1 MDIDVSDLT
10 FQLKDKNLFKQQ
22 CFIDGE
28 WVDSDSGD
36 TFDVYNP
43 SDLSLVGTMPN
54 VSKNETIRAIEA
66 ANSSWNNWKKL
77 TGKDRSIII
86 RRWHELILENIDD
99 LALIM
104 TLENGKPIADSR
116 GEIIYASWFT
126 DWFSEEAKRTYGKTI
141 PSTMADRRIMTIK
154 QAIGVCG
161 IITPWNF
168 PAAMITRKV
177 APALAAGCPVVIKP
191 AGSTPFSA
199 TALVELAHRAGMP
212 KGVINL
218 VSVSEEKVAE
228 VGDELCTNKYV
239 RKISFTGST
248 NVGRALIAKAASTIK
263 KVSME
268 LGGHAPLIIFDDADI
283 DEAVE
288 GAMANKYRNSGQVC
302 VSANRI
308 FVHEKIYDEFAKKF
322 SEKSAALKVSDGR
335 EDGAQIGPLITM
347 AAINKVHSHV
357 EDAVEKGAT
366 VMTGGSLD
374 NAGKQFYKP
383 TVMTNVTN
391 KMKIFYEETFGPIA
405 PLIKFSTEE
414 EVIEMANDTNY
425 GLASYF
431 YSRDIGRIYRV
442 AEALEYGM
450 VGVNAGVISTEV
462 APFGGIKESGIGR
475 EGAAEGIDE
484 YLETKYMLIA
494 GINT

>member
-1 MDIDVSDLT
+1 MDIDAGGLV
-10 FQLKDKNLFKQQ
+10 FQLKDQSLFKQK
-22 CFIDGE
+22 CFINGE
-28 WVDSDSGD
+28 WVNSDNGD
-36 TFDVYNP
+36 TFDIINP
-43 SDLSLVGTMPN
+43 SDLTVVGSMPN
-54 VSKNETIRAIEA
+54 ASKKETIRAIDA
-66 ANSSWNNWKKL
+66 ANNSWSDWKKL

-86 RRWHELILENIDD
+86 RHWHELILENIDD

-116 GEIIYASWFT
+116 GEIVYASWFT

-141 PSTMADRRIMTIK
+141 PSTMAGRRIMTIK
-154 QAIGVCG
+154 QPIGVCG

-199 TALVELAHRAGMP
+199 TALVELAHRAGVP

-218 VSVSEEKVAE
+218 ISVSEENVAE
-228 VGDELCTNKYV
+228 VGDELCTNKDV

-248 NVGRALIAKAASTIK
+248 NVGRALIAKTASTIK

-268 LGGHAPLIIFDDADI
+268 LGGHAPFIVFEDADI

-308 FVHEKIYDEFAKKF
+308 FVHEKIYDDFAKRL
-322 SEKSAALKVSDGR
+322 SDKSASLLVSDGR

-347 AAINKVHSHV
+347 AAVNKVQSHV
-357 EDAVEKGAT
+357 DDAVEKGAT

-391 KMKIFYEETFGPIA
+391 KMKIFYEETFGPVA

-414 EVIEMANDTNY
+414 EVIKMANDTNY
-425 GLASYF
+425 GLAGYF

-450 VGVNAGVISTEV
+450 VGINAGVISSEV

-484 YLETKYMLIA
+484 YLETKYMMFA
-494 GINT
+494 GID

>member
-1 MDIDVSDLT
+1 MDIDAGGLML
-10 FQLKDKNLFKQQ
+10 QLKDQDLFRQK
-22 CFIDGE
+22 CFINGE

-36 TFDVYNP
+36 TFDIYNP
-43 SDLSLVGTMPN
+43 SDLTLVGTMPN
-54 VSKNETIRAIEA
+54 TKKSETIRAIEA
-66 ANSSWNNWKKL
+66 ANNSWSAWKKL

-126 DWFSEEAKRTYGKTI
+126 DWFAEEAKRTYGKTI
-141 PSTMADRRIMTIK
+141 PSTVADKRIMTIK
-154 QAIGVCG
+154 QPIGVCG

-177 APALAAGCPVVIKP
+177 APALAAGCPVIIKP
-191 AGSTPFSA
+191 AGTTPFSA
-199 TALVELAHRAGMP
+199 TALVELAHRAGVP

-218 VSVSEEKVAE
+218 VSVSEDKVAE
-228 VGDELCTNKYV
+228 VGDELCTNKHV

-268 LGGHAPLIIFDDADI
+268 LGGHAPLVVFEDADL

-322 SEKSAALKVSDGR
+322 SDKSSALKISDGR

-347 AAINKVHSHV
+347 AAVEKVQSHV
-357 EDAVEKGAT
+357 SDAVDKGAT
-366 VMTGGSLD
+366 VMTGGALD

-391 KMKIFYEETFGPIA
+391 DMKIFYEETFGPVA

-414 EVIEMANDTNY
+414 EVIKMANDTPY

-431 YSRDIGRIYRV
+431 YSRDIGRVWRI
-442 AEALEYGM
+442 AEALEYGI
-450 VGVNAGVISTEV
+450 VAVNNGAPTKAEM
-462 APFGGIKESGIGR
+462 PFGGIKESGSGR
-475 EGAAEGIDE
+475 EGSKYGIDE
-484 YLETKYMLIA
+484 FLEIKYINMA
-494 GINT
+494 GI

>member
-1 MDIDVSDLT
+1 MDIDAGGLV
-10 FQLKDKNLFKQQ
+10 FQLKDQGLFKQQ
-22 CFIDGE
+22 CFINGE
-28 WVDSDSGD
+28 WVDSDNGD
-36 TFDVYNP
+36 TFDVINP
-43 SDLSLVGTMPN
+43 SDLTIVGTMPN
-54 VSKNETIRAIEA
+54 ASKTETIRAIEA
-66 ANSSWNNWKKL
+66 ANNSWSDWKKL

-86 RRWHELILENIDD
+86 RRWHQLILDNIDD

-116 GEIIYASWFT
+116 GEIVYASWFT

-141 PSTMADRRIMTIK
+141 PSTMAGRRIMTIK
-154 QAIGVCG
+154 QPIGVCG

-199 TALVELAHRAGMP
+199 TALVELAHRAGVP

-218 VSVSEEKVAE
+218 ISVSEENVAE
-228 VGDELCTNKYV
+228 VGDELCTNKDV

-248 NVGRALIAKAASTIK
+248 IVGRSLIAKTASTIK

-268 LGGHAPLIIFDDADI
+268 LGGHAPLIIFEDADI

-308 FVHEKIYDEFAKKF
+308 FVHEKIYDNFAKIL

-347 AAINKVHSHV
+347 SAVNKVQSHV
-357 EDAVEKGAT
+357 DDAVEKGAT

-374 NAGKQFYKP
+374 NAGKQFFKP

-391 KMKIFYEETFGPIA
+391 KMKIFYEETFGPVA

-414 EVIEMANDTNY
+414 EVIKMANDTNY
-425 GLASYF
+425 GLAGYF

-450 VGVNAGVISTEV
+450 IGINAGVISSEV

-484 YLETKYMLIA
+484 YLETKYMMFA
-494 GINT
+494 GIDS

>member
-1 MDIDVSDLT
+1 MDIDAGGLV
-10 FQLKDKNLFKQQ
+10 FQLKDQGLFKQQ
-22 CFIDGE
+22 CFINGE
-28 WVDSDSGD
+28 WVDSDNGD
-36 TFDVYNP
+36 TFDVINP
-43 SDLSLVGTMPN
+43 SDLTIVGTMPN
-54 VSKNETIRAIEA
+54 ASKTETIRAIEA
-66 ANSSWNNWKKL
+66 ANNSWSDWKKL

-86 RRWHELILENIDD
+86 RRWHQLILDNIDD

-104 TLENGKPIADSR
+104 TLENGKPITDSR
-116 GEIIYASWFT
+116 GEIVYASWFT

-141 PSTMADRRIMTIK
+141 PSTMAGRRIMTIK
-154 QAIGVCG
+154 QPIGVCG

-199 TALVELAHRAGMP
+199 TALVELAHRAGVP

-218 VSVSEEKVAE
+218 ISVSEENVAE
-228 VGDELCTNKYV
+228 VGDELCTNKDV

-248 NVGRALIAKAASTIK
+248 NVGRALIAKTASTIK

-268 LGGHAPLIIFDDADI
+268 LGGHAPLIIFEDADI

-302 VSANRI
+302 VAANRI
-308 FVHEKIYDEFAKKF
+308 FVHEKIYDNFAKIL

-347 AAINKVHSHV
+347 SAVNKVQSHV
-357 EDAVEKGAT
+357 DDAVEKGAT

-374 NAGKQFYKP
+374 NAGKQFFKP

-391 KMKIFYEETFGPIA
+391 KMKIFYEETFGPVA

-414 EVIEMANDTNY
+414 EVIKMANDTNY
-425 GLASYF
+425 GLAGYF

-450 VGVNAGVISTEV
+450 IGINAGVISSEV

-484 YLETKYMLIA
+484 YLETKYMMFA
-494 GINT
+494 GIDS

>member
-1 MDIDVSDLT
+1 MDIDAGGLV
-10 FQLKDKNLFKQQ
+10 FQLKDQSLFKQK
-22 CFIDGE
+22 CFINGE
-28 WVDSDSGD
+28 WVNSDNGH
-36 TFDVYNP
+36 TFGVVNP
-43 SDLSLVGTMPN
+43 SDLTVVGTMPN
-54 VSKNETIRAIEA
+54 ASKKETIRAIDA
-66 ANSSWNNWKKL
+66 ANNSWSDWKKL

-116 GEIIYASWFT
+116 GEIVYASWFT

-141 PSTMADRRIMTIK
+141 PSTMAGRRIMTIK
-154 QAIGVCG
+154 QPIGVCG

-199 TALVELAHRAGMP
+199 TALVELAHRAGVP

-218 VSVSEEKVAE
+218 ISVSEENVAE
-228 VGDELCTNKYV
+228 VGDELCTNKDV

-248 NVGRALIAKAASTIK
+248 NVGRSLIAKTASTIK

-268 LGGHAPLIIFDDADI
+268 LGGHAPFIVFEDADI

-308 FVHEKIYDEFAKKF
+308 FVHEKIYDDFAKRL
-322 SEKSAALKVSDGR
+322 SDKSASLLVSDGR

-347 AAINKVHSHV
+347 AAVNKVQSHV
-357 EDAVEKGAT
+357 DDAVEKGAT

-391 KMKIFYEETFGPIA
+391 KMKIFYEETFGPVA

-414 EVIEMANDTNY
+414 EVIKMANDTNY
-425 GLASYF
+425 GLAGYF

-450 VGVNAGVISTEV
+450 VGINAGVISSEV

-484 YLETKYMLIA
+484 YLETKYMMFA
-494 GINT
+494 GID

>member
-1 MDIDVSDLT
+1 MDIDAGGLV
-10 FQLKDKNLFKQQ
+10 FQLKDQSLFKQK
-22 CFIDGE
+22 CFINGE
-28 WVDSDSGD
+28 WVNSDNGD
-36 TFDVYNP
+36 TFDVVNP
-43 SDLSLVGTMPN
+43 SDLTVVGTMPN
-54 VSKNETIRAIEA
+54 ASKKETIRAIDA
-66 ANSSWNNWKKL
+66 ANNSWSDWKKL

-116 GEIIYASWFT
+116 GEIVYASWFT

-141 PSTMADRRIMTIK
+141 PSTMAGRRIMTIK
-154 QAIGVCG
+154 QPIGVCG

-191 AGSTPFSA
+191 AGTTPFSA
-199 TALVELAHRAGMP
+199 TALVELAHRAGVP

-218 VSVSEEKVAE
+218 ISVSEENVAE
-228 VGDELCTNKYV
+228 VGDELCTNKDV

-248 NVGRALIAKAASTIK
+248 NVGRSLIAKTASTIK

-268 LGGHAPLIIFDDADI
+268 LGGHAPFIVFEDADI
-283 DEAVE
+283 DEAIE

-308 FVHEKIYDEFAKKF
+308 FVHEKIYDDFARRL
-322 SEKSAALKVSDGR
+322 SDKSASLLVSDGR

-347 AAINKVHSHV
+347 AAVNKVQSHV
-357 EDAVEKGAT
+357 DDAVEKGAT

-391 KMKIFYEETFGPIA
+391 KMKIFYEETFGPVA

-414 EVIEMANDTNY
+414 EVIKMANDTNY
-425 GLASYF
+425 GLAGYF

-450 VGVNAGVISTEV
+450 VGINAGVISSEV

-484 YLETKYMLIA
+484 YLETKYMMFA
-494 GINT
+494 GID

>member
-1 MDIDVSDLT
+1 MDIDAGGLV
-10 FQLKDKNLFKQQ
+10 FQLKDQSLFKQK
-22 CFIDGE
+22 CFINGE
-28 WVDSDSGD
+28 WVNSDNGD
-36 TFDVYNP
+36 TFDVINP
-43 SDLSLVGTMPN
+43 SDLTVVGTMPN
-54 VSKNETIRAIEA
+54 ASKKETIRAIDA
-66 ANSSWNNWKKL
+66 ANNSWSDWKKL

-116 GEIIYASWFT
+116 GEIVYASWFT

-141 PSTMADRRIMTIK
+141 PSTMAGRRIMTIK
-154 QAIGVCG
+154 QPIGVCG

-199 TALVELAHRAGMP
+199 TALVELAHRAGVP

-218 VSVSEEKVAE
+218 ISVSEENVAE
-228 VGDELCTNKYV
+228 VGDELCTNKDV

-248 NVGRALIAKAASTIK
+248 NVGRSLIAKTASTIK

-268 LGGHAPLIIFDDADI
+268 LGGHAPFIVFEDADI

-308 FVHEKIYDEFAKKF
+308 FVHEKIYDDFAKRL
-322 SEKSAALKVSDGR
+322 SDKSASLLVSDGR

-347 AAINKVHSHV
+347 AAVNKVQSHV
-357 EDAVEKGAT
+357 DDAVEKGAT

-391 KMKIFYEETFGPIA
+391 KMKIFYEETFGPVA

-414 EVIEMANDTNY
+414 EVIKMANDTNY
-425 GLASYF
+425 GLAGYF

-450 VGVNAGVISTEV
+450 VGINAGVISSEV

-484 YLETKYMLIA
+484 YLETKYMMFA
-494 GINT
+494 GID

>member
-425 GLASYF
+425 GLAGYF

>member
-1 MDIDVSDLT
+1 MDIDAGGLV
-10 FQLKDKNLFKQQ
+10 FQLKDQGLFKQQ
-22 CFIDGE
+22 CFINGE
-28 WVDSDSGD
+28 WVNSDNGD
-36 TFDVYNP
+36 TFDVINP
-43 SDLSLVGTMPN
+43 SDLSVVGTMPN
-54 VSKNETIRAIEA
+54 ASKKETIRAIDA
-66 ANSSWNNWKKL
+66 ANNSWSDWKKL
-77 TGKDRSIII
+77 TGKERSIII

-116 GEIIYASWFT
+116 GEIVYASWFT

-141 PSTMADRRIMTIK
+141 PSTMAGRRIMTIK
-154 QAIGVCG
+154 QPIGVCG

-191 AGSTPFSA
+191 AGTTPFSA
-199 TALVELAHRAGMP
+199 TALVELAHRAGVP

-218 VSVSEEKVAE
+218 ISVSEINVAE
-228 VGDELCTNKYV
+228 VGDELCTNKDV

-248 NVGRALIAKAASTIK
+248 NVGRLLIAKTASTIK

-268 LGGHAPLIIFDDADI
+268 LGGHAPFIVFEDADI

-308 FVHEKIYDEFAKKF
+308 FVHEKIYDDFAKRL
-322 SEKSAALKVSDGR
+322 SDKSAGLLVSDGR

-347 AAINKVHSHV
+347 SAINKVQSHV
-357 EDAVEKGAT
+357 DDAVEKGAT

-391 KMKIFYEETFGPIA
+391 KMKIFYEETFGPVA

-414 EVIEMANDTNY
+414 EVIKMANDTNY
-425 GLASYF
+425 GLAGYF

-450 VGVNAGVISTEV
+450 VGINAGVISSEV

-484 YLETKYMLIA
+484 YLETKYMMFA
-494 GINT
+494 GID

>member
-1 MDIDVSDLT
+1 MDIDAGGLV
-10 FQLKDKNLFKQQ
+10 FQLKDQGLFKQQ
-22 CFIDGE
+22 CFINGE
-28 WVDSDSGD
+28 WVDSDNGD
-36 TFDVYNP
+36 TFDVINP
-43 SDLSLVGTMPN
+43 SDLTIVGTMPN
-54 VSKNETIRAIEA
+54 ASKTETIRAIDA
-66 ANSSWNNWKKL
+66 ANTSWSDWKKL

-86 RRWHELILENIDD
+86 RRWHQLILDNIDD

-116 GEIIYASWFT
+116 GEIVYASWFT

-141 PSTMADRRIMTIK
+141 PSTMAGRRIMTIK
-154 QAIGVCG
+154 QPIGVCG

-199 TALVELAHRAGMP
+199 TALVELAHRAGVP

-218 VSVSEEKVAE
+218 ISVSEENVAE
-228 VGDELCTNKYV
+228 VGDELCTNKDV

-248 NVGRALIAKAASTIK
+248 IVGRSLIAKTASTIK

-268 LGGHAPLIIFDDADI
+268 LGGHAPLIIFEDADI

-302 VSANRI
+302 VAANRI
-308 FVHEKIYDEFAKKF
+308 FVHEKIYDNFAKIL

-347 AAINKVHSHV
+347 SAVNKVQSHV
-357 EDAVEKGAT
+357 DDAVEKGAT

-374 NAGKQFYKP
+374 NAGKQFFKP

-391 KMKIFYEETFGPIA
+391 KMKIFYEETFGPVA

-414 EVIEMANDTNY
+414 EVIKMANDTNY
-425 GLASYF
+425 GLAGYF

-450 VGVNAGVISTEV
+450 IGINAGVISSEV

-484 YLETKYMLIA
+484 YLETKYMMFA
-494 GINT
+494 GIDS

>member
-1 MDIDVSDLT
+1 MDIDAGGLMLH
-10 FQLKDKNLFKQQ
+10 LKDQDLFRQK
-22 CFIDGE
+22 CFINGE

-36 TFDVYNP
+36 TFDIYNP
-43 SDLSLVGTMPN
+43 SDLTLVGTMPN
-54 VSKNETIRAIEA
+54 TKKSETIRAIEA
-66 ANSSWNNWKKL
+66 ANNSWSAWKKL

-86 RRWHELILENIDD
+86 RRWHELILKNIDD
-99 LALIM
+99 LAFIM

-126 DWFSEEAKRTYGKTI
+126 DWFAEEAKRTYGKTI
-141 PSTMADRRIMTIK
+141 PSTVADKRIMTIK
-154 QAIGVCG
+154 QPIGVCG

-177 APALAAGCPVVIKP
+177 APALAAGCPVIIKP
-191 AGSTPFSA
+191 AGTTPFSA
-199 TALVELAHRAGMP
+199 TALVELAHRAGVP

-218 VSVSEEKVAE
+218 VSVSEDKVAE
-228 VGDELCTNKYV
+228 VGDELCTNKHV

-268 LGGHAPLIIFDDADI
+268 LGGHAPLVVFEDADL

-322 SEKSAALKVSDGR
+322 SDKSSALKVSDGR

-347 AAINKVHSHV
+347 AAIEKVQSHV
-357 EDAVEKGAT
+357 SDAVDKGAT
-366 VMTGGSLD
+366 VMTGGALD

-391 KMKIFYEETFGPIA
+391 DMKIFYEETFGPVA

-414 EVIEMANDTNY
+414 EVIKMANDTNY
-425 GLASYF
+425 GLAGYF

-450 VGVNAGVISTEV
+450 IGVNAGVISTEV

-484 YLETKYMLIA
+484 YLETKYIMVA
-494 GINT
+494 GIDT

>member
-1 MDIDVSDLT
+1 MDIDAGGLV
-10 FQLKDKNLFKQQ
+10 FQLKDQSLFKQK
-22 CFIDGE
+22 CFINGE
-28 WVDSDSGD
+28 WVNSDNGD
-36 TFDVYNP
+36 TFDVVNP
-43 SDLSLVGTMPN
+43 SDLTVVGSMPN
-54 VSKNETIRAIEA
+54 ASKKETIRAIDA
-66 ANSSWNNWKKL
+66 ANNSWSDWKKL

-116 GEIIYASWFT
+116 GEIVYASWFT

-141 PSTMADRRIMTIK
+141 PSTMAGRRIMTIK
-154 QAIGVCG
+154 QPIGVCG

-199 TALVELAHRAGMP
+199 TALVELAHRAGVP

-218 VSVSEEKVAE
+218 ISVSEENVAE
-228 VGDELCTNKYV
+228 VGDELCTNKDV

-248 NVGRALIAKAASTIK
+248 NVGRSLIAKTASTIK

-268 LGGHAPLIIFDDADI
+268 LGGHAPFIVFEDADI

-308 FVHEKIYDEFAKKF
+308 FVHEKIYDDFARRL
-322 SEKSAALKVSDGR
+322 SDKSASLLVSDGR

-347 AAINKVHSHV
+347 AAVNKVQSHV
-357 EDAVEKGAT
+357 DDAVEKGAT

-391 KMKIFYEETFGPIA
+391 KMKIFYEETFGPVA

-414 EVIEMANDTNY
+414 EVIKMANDTNY
-425 GLASYF
+425 GLAGYF

-450 VGVNAGVISTEV
+450 VGINAGVISSEV

-484 YLETKYMLIA
+484 YLETKYMMFA
-494 GINT
+494 GID

>member
-1 MDIDVSDLT
+1 MDIDVGSLVY
-10 FQLKDKNLFKQQ
+10 QLKDQGLFKQQ
-22 CFIDGE
+22 CFINGE
-28 WVDSDSGD
+28 WVDSDNGD
-36 TFDVYNP
+36 TFDVINP
-43 SDLSLVGTMPN
+43 SDLTIVGTMPN
-54 VSKNETIRAIEA
+54 ASKTETIRAIDA
-66 ANSSWNNWKKL
+66 ANNSWSDWKKL

-86 RRWHELILENIDD
+86 RRWHQLILDNIDD

-104 TLENGKPIADSR
+104 TLDNGKPIADSR
-116 GEIIYASWFT
+116 GEIVYASWFT

-141 PSTMADRRIMTIK
+141 PSTMAGRRIMTIK
-154 QAIGVCG
+154 QPIGVCG

-199 TALVELAHRAGMP
+199 TALVELAHRAGVP

-218 VSVSEEKVAE
+218 ISVSEENVAE
-228 VGDELCTNKYV
+228 VGDELCTNKDV

-248 NVGRALIAKAASTIK
+248 NVGRALIAKTASTIK

-268 LGGHAPLIIFDDADI
+268 LGGHAPLIIFEDADI

-308 FVHEKIYDEFAKKF
+308 FVHEKIYDNFAKIL

-347 AAINKVHSHV
+347 SAVNKVQSHV
-357 EDAVEKGAT
+357 DDAVEKGAT

-374 NAGKQFYKP
+374 NAGKQFFKP

-391 KMKIFYEETFGPIA
+391 KMKIFYEETFGPVA

-414 EVIEMANDTNY
+414 EVIKMANDTNY
-425 GLASYF
+425 GLAGYF

-450 VGVNAGVISTEV
+450 IGINAGVISSEV

-484 YLETKYMLIA
+484 YLETKYMMFA
-494 GINT
+494 GIDS

>member
-1 MDIDVSDLT
+1 MDIDAGGLV
-10 FQLKDKNLFKQQ
+10 FQLKDQSLFKQK
-22 CFIDGE
+22 CFINGE
-28 WVDSDSGD
+28 WVNSDNGD
-36 TFDVYNP
+36 TFDIINP
-43 SDLSLVGTMPN
+43 SDLTVVGSMPN
-54 VSKNETIRAIEA
+54 ASKKETIRAIDA
-66 ANSSWNNWKKL
+66 ANNSWSDWKKL

-104 TLENGKPIADSR
+104 TLENGKPIPDSR
-116 GEIIYASWFT
+116 GEIVYASWFT

-141 PSTMADRRIMTIK
+141 PSTMAGRRIMTIK
-154 QAIGVCG
+154 QPIGVCG

-199 TALVELAHRAGMP
+199 TALVELAHRAGVP

-218 VSVSEEKVAE
+218 ISVSEENVAE
-228 VGDELCTNKYV
+228 VGDELCTNKDV

-248 NVGRALIAKAASTIK
+248 NVGRSLIAKTASTIK

-268 LGGHAPLIIFDDADI
+268 LGGHAPFIVFEDADI

-308 FVHEKIYDEFAKKF
+308 FVHEKIYDDFAKRL
-322 SEKSAALKVSDGR
+322 SDKSASLLVSDGR

-347 AAINKVHSHV
+347 AAVNKVQSHV
-357 EDAVEKGAT
+357 DDAVEKGAT

-391 KMKIFYEETFGPIA
+391 KMKIFYEETFGPVA

-414 EVIEMANDTNY
+414 EVIKMANDTNY
-425 GLASYF
+425 GLAGYF

-450 VGVNAGVISTEV
+450 VGINAGVISSEV

-494 GINT
+494 GIDN

>member
-1 MDIDVSDLT
+1 MDIDAGGLV
-10 FQLKDKNLFKQQ
+10 FQLKDQGLFKQQ
-22 CFIDGE
+22 CFINGE
-28 WVDSDSGD
+28 WVDSDNGD
-36 TFDVYNP
+36 TFDVINP
-43 SDLSLVGTMPN
+43 SDLTIVGTMPN
-54 VSKNETIRAIEA
+54 ASKTETIRAIDA
-66 ANSSWNNWKKL
+66 ANNSWSDWNKL

-86 RRWHELILENIDD
+86 RRWHQLILDNIDD

-116 GEIIYASWFT
+116 GEIVYASWFT

-141 PSTMADRRIMTIK
+141 PSTMAGRRIMTIK
-154 QAIGVCG
+154 QPIGVCG

-199 TALVELAHRAGMP
+199 TALVELAHRAGVP

-218 VSVSEEKVAE
+218 ISVSEENVAE
-228 VGDELCTNKYV
+228 VGDELCTNKDV

-248 NVGRALIAKAASTIK
+248 IVGRSLIAKTASTIK

-268 LGGHAPLIIFDDADI
+268 LGGHAPLIIFEDADI

-308 FVHEKIYDEFAKKF
+308 FVHEKIYDNFAKIL

-347 AAINKVHSHV
+347 SAVNKVQSHV
-357 EDAVEKGAT
+357 DDAVEKGAT

-374 NAGKQFYKP
+374 NAGKQFFKP

-391 KMKIFYEETFGPIA
+391 KMKIFYEETFGPVA

-414 EVIEMANDTNY
+414 EVIKMANDTNY
-425 GLASYF
+425 GLAGYF

-450 VGVNAGVISTEV
+450 IGINAGVISSEV

-484 YLETKYMLIA
+484 YLETKYMMFA
-494 GINT
+494 GIDS

>member
-1 MDIDVSDLT
+1 MDIDVGSLVY
-10 FQLKDKNLFKQQ
+10 QLKDQGLFKQQ
-22 CFIDGE
+22 CFINGE
-28 WVDSDSGD
+28 WVDSDNGD
-36 TFDVYNP
+36 TFDVINP
-43 SDLSLVGTMPN
+43 SDLTIVGTMPN
-54 VSKNETIRAIEA
+54 ASKTETIRAIDA
-66 ANSSWNNWKKL
+66 ANTSWSDWKKL

-86 RRWHELILENIDD
+86 RRWHQLILDNIDD

-116 GEIIYASWFT
+116 GEIVYASWFT

-141 PSTMADRRIMTIK
+141 PSTMAGRRIMTIK
-154 QAIGVCG
+154 QPIGVCG

-199 TALVELAHRAGMP
+199 TALVELAHRAGVP

-218 VSVSEEKVAE
+218 ISVSEENVAE
-228 VGDELCTNKYV
+228 VGDELCTNKDV

-248 NVGRALIAKAASTIK
+248 IVGRSLIAKTASTIK

-268 LGGHAPLIIFDDADI
+268 LGGHAPLIIFEDADI

-308 FVHEKIYDEFAKKF
+308 FVHEKIYDNFAKIL

-347 AAINKVHSHV
+347 SAVNKVQSHV
-357 EDAVEKGAT
+357 DDAVEKGAT

-374 NAGKQFYKP
+374 NAGKQFFKP

-391 KMKIFYEETFGPIA
+391 KMKIFYEETFGPVA

-414 EVIEMANDTNY
+414 EVIKMANDTNY
-425 GLASYF
+425 GLAGYF

-450 VGVNAGVISTEV
+450 IGINAGVISSEV

-484 YLETKYMLIA
+484 YLETKYMMFA
-494 GINT
+494 GIDS

>member
-1 MDIDVSDLT
+1 MDIDAGGLV
-10 FQLKDKNLFKQQ
+10 FQLKDQGLFKQQ
-22 CFIDGE
+22 CFINGE
-28 WVDSDSGD
+28 WVDSDNGD
-36 TFDVYNP
+36 TFDVINP
-43 SDLSLVGTMPN
+43 SDLTIVGTMPN
-54 VSKNETIRAIEA
+54 ASKTETIRAIDA
-66 ANSSWNNWKKL
+66 ANTSWSDWKKL

-86 RRWHELILENIDD
+86 RRWHQLILDNIDD

-116 GEIIYASWFT
+116 GEIVYASWFT

-141 PSTMADRRIMTIK
+141 PSTMAGRRIMTIK
-154 QAIGVCG
+154 QPIGVCG

-199 TALVELAHRAGMP
+199 TALVELAHRAGVP

-218 VSVSEEKVAE
+218 ISVSEEKVAE
-228 VGDELCTNKYV
+228 VGDELCTNKDV

-248 NVGRALIAKAASTIK
+248 NVGRALIAKTASTIK

-268 LGGHAPLIIFDDADI
+268 LGGHAPLIIFEDADI

-308 FVHEKIYDEFAKKF
+308 FVHEKIYDNFAKIL

-347 AAINKVHSHV
+347 SAVNKVQSHV
-357 EDAVEKGAT
+357 DDAVEKGAT

-374 NAGKQFYKP
+374 NAGKQFFKP

-391 KMKIFYEETFGPIA
+391 KMKIFYEETFGPVA

-414 EVIEMANDTNY
+414 EVIKMANDTNY
-425 GLASYF
+425 GLAGYF

-450 VGVNAGVISTEV
+450 IGINAGVISSEV

-484 YLETKYMLIA
+484 YLETKYMMFA
-494 GINT
+494 GIDS

>member
-1 MDIDVSDLT
+1 MDIDAGGLV
-10 FQLKDKNLFKQQ
+10 FQLKDQSLFKQK
-22 CFIDGE
+22 CFINGE
-28 WVDSDSGD
+28 WVNSDNGD
-36 TFDVYNP
+36 TFDVVNP
-43 SDLSLVGTMPN
+43 SDLTVVGTMPN
-54 VSKNETIRAIEA
+54 ASKKETIRAIDA
-66 ANSSWNNWKKL
+66 ANNSWSDWKKL

-116 GEIIYASWFT
+116 GEIVYASWFT

-141 PSTMADRRIMTIK
+141 PSTMAGRRIMTIK
-154 QAIGVCG
+154 QPIGVCG

-199 TALVELAHRAGMP
+199 TALVELAHRAGVP

-218 VSVSEEKVAE
+218 ISVSEENVAE
-228 VGDELCTNKYV
+228 VGDELCTNKDV

-248 NVGRALIAKAASTIK
+248 NVGRSLIAKTASTIK

-268 LGGHAPLIIFDDADI
+268 LGGHAPFIVFEDADI

-308 FVHEKIYDEFAKKF
+308 FVHEKIYDDFAKRL
-322 SEKSAALKVSDGR
+322 SDKSASLLVSDGR

-347 AAINKVHSHV
+347 AAVNKVQSHV
-357 EDAVEKGAT
+357 DDAVEKGAT

-391 KMKIFYEETFGPIA
+391 KMKIFYEETFGPVA

-414 EVIEMANDTNY
+414 EVIKMANDTNY
-425 GLASYF
+425 GLAGYF

-450 VGVNAGVISTEV
+450 VGINAGVISSEV

-484 YLETKYMLIA
+484 YLETKYMMFA
-494 GINT
+494 GID

>member
-1 MDIDVSDLT
+1 MDIDAGGLV
-10 FQLKDKNLFKQQ
+10 FQLKDQSLFKQK
-22 CFIDGE
+22 CFINGE
-28 WVDSDSGD
+28 WVNSDNGD
-36 TFDVYNP
+36 TFDVINP
-43 SDLSLVGTMPN
+43 SDLTVVGTMPN
-54 VSKNETIRAIEA
+54 ASKKETIRAIDA
-66 ANSSWNNWKKL
+66 ANNSWNDWKKL

-116 GEIIYASWFT
+116 GEIVYASWFT

-141 PSTMADRRIMTIK
+141 PSTMAGRRIMTIK
-154 QAIGVCG
+154 QPIGVCG

-199 TALVELAHRAGMP
+199 TALVELAHRAGVP

-218 VSVSEEKVAE
+218 ISVSEENVAE
-228 VGDELCTNKYV
+228 VGDELCTNKDV

-248 NVGRALIAKAASTIK
+248 NVGRALIAKTASTIK

-268 LGGHAPLIIFDDADI
+268 LGGHAPFIVFEDADI

-308 FVHEKIYDEFAKKF
+308 FVHEKIYDDFAKRL
-322 SEKSAALKVSDGR
+322 SDKSASLLVSDGR

-347 AAINKVHSHV
+347 AAVNKVQSHV
-357 EDAVEKGAT
+357 DDAVEKGAT

-391 KMKIFYEETFGPIA
+391 KMKIFYEETFGPVA

-414 EVIEMANDTNY
+414 EVIKMANDTNY
-425 GLASYF
+425 GLAGYF

-450 VGVNAGVISTEV
+450 VGINAGVISSEV

-484 YLETKYMLIA
+484 YLETKYMMFE
-494 GINT
+494 GID

>member
-1 MDIDVSDLT
+1 MDIDASGLV
-10 FQLKDKNLFKQQ
+10 FQLKDQSLFKQK
-22 CFIDGE
+22 CFINGE
-28 WVDSDSGD
+28 WVNSDNGD
-36 TFDVYNP
+36 TFDIINP
-43 SDLSLVGTMPN
+43 SDLSVVGTMPN
-54 VSKNETIRAIEA
+54 ASKKETIRAIDA
-66 ANSSWNNWKKL
+66 ANNSWSDWKKL
-77 TGKDRSIII
+77 TGKERSIII

-116 GEIIYASWFT
+116 GEIVYASWFT

-141 PSTMADRRIMTIK
+141 PSTMAGRRIMTIK
-154 QAIGVCG
+154 QPIGVCG

-191 AGSTPFSA
+191 AGTTPFSA
-199 TALVELAHRAGMP
+199 TALVELAHRAGVP

-218 VSVSEEKVAE
+218 ISVSEINVAE
-228 VGDELCTNKYV
+228 VGDELCTNKDV

-248 NVGRALIAKAASTIK
+248 NVGRSLIAKTASTIK

-268 LGGHAPLIIFDDADI
+268 LGGHAPFIVFEDADI

-308 FVHEKIYDEFAKKF
+308 FVHEKIYDDFAKRL
-322 SEKSAALKVSDGR
+322 SDKSAGLLVSDGR

-347 AAINKVHSHV
+347 SAINKVQSHV
-357 EDAVEKGAT
+357 DDAVEKGAT

-391 KMKIFYEETFGPIA
+391 KMKIFYEETFGPVA

-414 EVIEMANDTNY
+414 EVIKMANDTNY
-425 GLASYF
+425 GLAGYF

-450 VGVNAGVISTEV
+450 VGINAGVISSEV

-484 YLETKYMLIA
+484 YLETKYMMFA
-494 GINT
+494 GID

>member
-1 MDIDVSDLT
+1 MDIDAGGLV
-10 FQLKDKNLFKQQ
+10 FQLKDQGLFKQQ
-22 CFIDGE
+22 CFINGE
-28 WVDSDSGD
+28 WVDSDNGD
-36 TFDVYNP
+36 TFDVINP
-43 SDLSLVGTMPN
+43 SDLTIVGTMPN
-54 VSKNETIRAIEA
+54 ASKTETIRAIEA
-66 ANSSWNNWKKL
+66 ANNSWSDWKKL

-86 RRWHELILENIDD
+86 RRWHQLILDNIDD

-116 GEIIYASWFT
+116 GEIVYASWFT

-141 PSTMADRRIMTIK
+141 PSTMAGRRIMTIK
-154 QAIGVCG
+154 QPIGVCG

-199 TALVELAHRAGMP
+199 TALVELAHRAGVP

-218 VSVSEEKVAE
+218 ISVSEEKVAE
-228 VGDELCTNKYV
+228 VGDELCTNKDV

-248 NVGRALIAKAASTIK
+248 NVGRALIAKTASTIK

-268 LGGHAPLIIFDDADI
+268 LGGHAPLIIFEDADI

-302 VSANRI
+302 VAANRI
-308 FVHEKIYDEFAKKF
+308 FVHEKIYDNFAKIL

-347 AAINKVHSHV
+347 SAVNKVQSHV
-357 EDAVEKGAT
+357 DDAVEKGAT

-374 NAGKQFYKP
+374 NAGKQFFKP

-391 KMKIFYEETFGPIA
+391 KMKIFYEETFGPVA

-414 EVIEMANDTNY
+414 EVIKMANDTNY
-425 GLASYF
+425 GLAGYF

-450 VGVNAGVISTEV
+450 IGINAGVISSEV

-484 YLETKYMLIA
+484 YLETKYMMFA
-494 GINT
+494 GIDS

>member
-1 MDIDVSDLT
+1 MDIDAGGLV
-10 FQLKDKNLFKQQ
+10 FQLKDQSLFKQK
-22 CFIDGE
+22 CFINGE
-28 WVDSDSGD
+28 WVNSDNGD
-36 TFDVYNP
+36 TFDVINP
-43 SDLSLVGTMPN
+43 SDLTLVGTMPN
-54 VSKNETIRAIEA
+54 ASKKETIRAIDA
-66 ANSSWNNWKKL
+66 ANNSWSDWKKL

-86 RRWHELILENIDD
+86 RHWHELILENIDD

-116 GEIIYASWFT
+116 GEIVYASWFT

-141 PSTMADRRIMTIK
+141 PSTMAGRRIMTIK
-154 QAIGVCG
+154 QPIGVCG

-199 TALVELAHRAGMP
+199 TALVELAHRAGVP
-212 KGVINL
+212 KDVINL
-218 VSVSEEKVAE
+218 ISVSEINVAE
-228 VGDELCTNKYV
+228 VGDELCTNKDV

-248 NVGRALIAKAASTIK
+248 NVGRALIAKTASTIK

-268 LGGHAPLIIFDDADI
+268 LGGHAPFIVFEDADI

-308 FVHEKIYDEFAKKF
+308 FVHEKIYDDFAKRL
-322 SEKSAALKVSDGR
+322 SDKSASLLVSDGR

-347 AAINKVHSHV
+347 AAVNKVQSHV
-357 EDAVEKGAT
+357 DDAVEKGAT

-391 KMKIFYEETFGPIA
+391 KMKIFYEETFGPVA

-414 EVIEMANDTNY
+414 EVIKMANDTNY
-425 GLASYF
+425 GLAGYF

-450 VGVNAGVISTEV
+450 VGINAGVISSEV

-484 YLETKYMLIA
+484 YLETKYMMFA
-494 GINT
+494 GID